1 MQVVHPKALGIFFS
15 CACIN
20 MFDKQCK
27 CLQERKERKRK
38 GGKCSQCKRQLQFE
52 QHCAHSLTC
61 NALAIPTTHSFSLS
75 LSLSR
80 ALDHF
85 LALTF
90 VVPLSLCCQLFPF
103 VVVAFIVTDSFLDA
117 LCVWEATDTHT
128 HTTRTHSK
136 KIMQIKLNAIW
147 ESTRRP
153 NFTHTH
159 THSRGTSTSVCLCVC
174 DTSNCINAV
183 FIHTHFQYY
192 RQQLTEL
199 LTAVVVL
206 VVVTVV
212 LAVVA
217 GLSYSFYRA
226 NWRVCKC
233 ECDGNTSAKQLTTD
247 HRPAESARPQWQCRW
262 RCRRRCCLYQRRKEK
277 RVEGRQREKWGV
289 GSGKRESKRE
299 RKWMEQALPLCLR
312 VVLHTCLDQHWESKE
327 RERAHSSAN
336 FINCEFLFTHVHC
349 VCRPKTNEKAKH
361 EWRLANT
368 L

>member
-1 MQVVHPKALGIFFS
+1 M
-15 CACIN
+15 CE
-20 MFDKQCK
+20 KQ
-27 CLQERKERKRK
+27 Q
-38 GGKCSQCKRQLQFE
+38 
-52 QHCAHSLTC
+52 
-61 NALAIPTTHSFSLS
+61 
-75 LSLSR
+75 
-80 ALDHF
+80 
-85 LALTF
+85 
-90 VVPLSLCCQLFPF
+90 
-103 VVVAFIVTDSFLDA
+103 
-117 LCVWEATDTHT
+117 THT

-199 LTAVVVL
+199 LTVVVVL

-226 NWRVCKC
+226 NLRVCKC

-247 HRPAESARPQWQCRW
+247 PLRARARNANADGDAAGAAVFINAETRREWREDRERSGEWEVARESLRESASEW
-262 RCRRRCCLYQRRKEK
+262 
-277 RVEGRQREKWGV
+277 
-289 GSGKRESKRE
+289 SKRCLCVCVLFCTLVLINTDRAKRARE
-299 RKWMEQALPLCLR
+299 RTLVQILLIANFCS
-312 VVLHTCLDQHWESKE
+312 HTCIVF
-327 RERAHSSAN
+327 AG
-336 FINCEFLFTHVHC
+336 
-349 VCRPKTNEKAKH
+349 PKQTKKQS
-361 EWRLANT
+361 T
-368 L
+368 SGD

>member
-27 CLQERKERKRK
+27 CLQEIKERKRK
-38 GGKCSQCKRQLQFE
+38 GGKCPQCKRQLQFE

-90 VVPLSLCCQLFPF
+90 VPLSLCCQLFPF

-159 THSRGTSTSVCLCVC
+159 THTHEVQVQVCVC
-174 DTSNCINAV
+174 VCVIQVTVLLLSL
-183 FIHTHFQYY
+183 FIHIFNTIDNNW
-192 RQQLTEL
+192 
-199 LTAVVVL
+199 
-206 VVVTVV
+206 
-212 LAVVA
+212 
-217 GLSYSFYRA
+217 LS
-226 NWRVCKC
+226 C
-233 ECDGNTSAKQLTTD
+233 
-247 HRPAESARPQWQCRW
+247 
-262 RCRRRCCLYQRRKEK
+262 
-277 RVEGRQREKWGV
+277 
-289 GSGKRESKRE
+289 
-299 RKWMEQALPLCLR
+299 
-312 VVLHTCLDQHWESKE
+312 
-327 RERAHSSAN
+327 
-336 FINCEFLFTHVHC
+336 
-349 VCRPKTNEKAKH
+349 
-361 EWRLANT
+361 
-368 L
+368 